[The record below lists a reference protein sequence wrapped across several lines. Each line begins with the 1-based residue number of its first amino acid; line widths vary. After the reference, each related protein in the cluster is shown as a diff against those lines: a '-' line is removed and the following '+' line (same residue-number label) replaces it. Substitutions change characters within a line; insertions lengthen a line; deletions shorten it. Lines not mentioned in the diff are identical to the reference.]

1 MTDLF
6 AARTIMAVSLGFH
19 ILFAVAG
26 MAMPSLMV
34 ASTLLHQRTG
44 DDAWRELSHRWAKG
58 TAILFAVGAVSG
70 TVLSF
75 ELGLLWPHFMAKFG
89 PLIGLPFTLEGFA
102 FFFEGIFLGV
112 LLYGGARLSP
122 RAQVLAGV
130 VVALSGIVG
139 GALVLAV
146 NGFMNTPR
154 GFRVAADGSL
164 ADLDPIAAMLNPA
177 FASEAF
183 HMIVAAYAAVSV
195 LVLGVHAWLYRRQK
209 SPLHA
214 AAVRLTLAV
223 AIVAVPLL
231 LFSGDR
237 AAKHV
242 AAHQP
247 QKLAAAE
254 ALFVT
259 TTGAGLTVGGLPNVA
274 ERSVSLGLEIP
285 FALSILSFGDP
296 RAEVKGLDAF
306 PEESWPP
313 VVVTHL
319 AFQLMVGC
327 GMAMLALV
335 ALGALAW
342 WRRRAPEEDP
352 LFIRLAPL
360 FAPLGLVAIEAGWTV
375 TEVGRQPYIVQ
386 GVMRVD
392 EAITP
397 VGGLLVHLVGF
408 VSLYVA
414 LGVVVVVLLRR
425 HLLATSAPPSTV
437 QPEEGRAA

>member
-44 DDAWRELSHRWAKG
+44 HDHWRELAHRWAKG

-112 LLYGGARLSP
+112 LLYGGARLSE
-122 RAQVLAGV
+122 RAHVFTGV

-154 GFRVAADGSL
+154 GFRVDESGALVDV
-164 ADLDPIAAMLNPA
+164 DPIAAMLNPA

-195 LVLGVHAWLYRRQK
+195 LVLGVHAWLHRRRP
-209 SPLHA
+209 SALHA
-214 AAVRLTLAV
+214 AAVRLTLGFAL
-223 AIVAVPLL
+223 VAVPLL

-254 ALFVT
+254 ALFHT
-259 TTGAGLTVGGLPNVA
+259 TTGAGLTVGGLPDVDA
-274 ERSVSLGLEIP
+274 RTVSLGFEIP

-306 PEESWPP
+306 PEETWPP

-327 GMAMLALV
+327 GMAMLALI

-352 LFIRLAPL
+352 LFVRVAP
-360 FAPLGLVAIEAGWTV
+360 FVAPLGLVGIEAGWTV
-375 TEVGRQPYIVQ
+375 TEVGRQPFIVQ

-392 EAITP
+392 EALTP
-397 VGGLLVHLVGF
+397 VGGLAVHLVGF
-408 VSLYVA
+408 VSLYLA

-425 HLLATSAPPSTV
+425 HLLASGEGASSSEAPGGTST
-437 QPEEGRAA
+437 